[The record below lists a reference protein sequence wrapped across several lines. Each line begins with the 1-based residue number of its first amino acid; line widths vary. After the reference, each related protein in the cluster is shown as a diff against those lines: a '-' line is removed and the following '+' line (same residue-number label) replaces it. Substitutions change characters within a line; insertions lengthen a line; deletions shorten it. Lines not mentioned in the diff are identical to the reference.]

1 LKTVL
6 LKAEVPSRDVYVTK
20 SRPIGRL
27 EGVRV
32 SGQGK
37 GSLEEDKEKAG
48 GFGYCNIIKH
58 KSILNR
64 PVLGVG
70 DQQYSVFLNYVVA
83 IDVSLFDHLVVLH
96 ISQSSGVGSFETSTN
111 AHDAPGLTVV
121 KQRIWVVGE

>member
-1 LKTVL
+1 MKTVL

-27 EGVRV
+27 EGGRV
-32 SGQGK
+32 SGQGE

-48 GFGYCNIIKH
+48 DFGRCNIIKH

-64 PVLGVG
+64 PVLGVA

-96 ISQSSGVGSFETSTN
+96 ISQSSRVGSFETSTN

-121 KQRIWVVGE
+121 